1 MVDVNKIKTD
11 LVKLA
16 NSMVKIG
23 YDKLYVNRFLDECL
37 EEVKNEA
44 NI

>member
-1 MVDVNKIKTD
+1 MVDVNKIKKD

-23 YDKLYVNRFLDECL
+23 YEKSYVSKFLNETL
-37 EEVKNEA
+37 EEVKAKA